1 MSAPETEPD
10 KYSLLPR
17 LFKLVN
23 SLPSEQQLNLLR
35 QLLKG
40 DIRRYLQKMI
50 IDMTDTQQLKL
61 LEKLEKIPAEE
72 MPVKTVS
79 LDEEET
85 SMRGHLRKPCLIRVN
100 YTILEQTYE
109 GYILDISTVGVFIE
123 TSESFSVGQEM
134 TLAFSLPNYQQMFKL
149 LGMIVWVGH
158 QGIGVK
164 FQNLSPYQQ
173 EMIKSFIDKG

>member
-1 MSAPETEPD
+1 MTAPESETD
-10 KYSLLPR
+10 KFSQLPR
-17 LFKLVN
+17 LFKRVN
-23 SLPSEQQLNLLR
+23 SLPSEQQLDLLK

-40 DIRRYLQKMI
+40 NVRRYLQKMI
-50 IDMTDTQQLKL
+50 LDMTDTQQLKL

-85 SMRGHLRKPCLIRVN
+85 SMRGHMRKPCLIRVN

-134 TLAFSLPNYQQMFKL
+134 TLAFSLPNYQQLFKL
-149 LGMIVWVGH
+149 SGMIVWVGH

-164 FQNLSPYQQ
+164 FQNLSPYQE